1 MFFVNHRWLGGTLTN
16 WATLQKSIKR
26 LKTLKAMIEDGRMAQ
41 LSKKEA
47 ARLERELK
55 HLNQNLEGVENMT
68 ALPDCMFVVD
78 SHAEAIAVREARRM
92 GVPVVGIVDTNCDPE
107 QVNWVIPGND
117 DALRAIRLFTSK
129 ISDAVIEGRTAY
141 EQTQIAEEKAAGA
154 GAVDGEAVEY
164 GRRYSRRHARST
176 ACRTRGRGCS
186 CGARKNTGIEELGPN
201 MTTKPDAAPSQVNVP
216 AQLVKDLRAL
226 TGAGFAD
233 CRSALAETSGD
244 IEAAVNVLRKK
255 GQAAAAKKAQRD
267 ATEGLVGHYIH
278 AGGKIGVIVEI
289 NCESDFVART
299 EEFQK
304 LCHDVA
310 MHIAALDPRFVRR
323 EEVTPEILERE
334 NEIYR
339 EQAKATGKSEKILE
353 SIVKG
358 KMEKFYE
365 EPCLYEQHFIKDESV
380 TIGEMVNQMIAK
392 LGENISI
399 RRFVRLK
406 VGESAAQQK

>member
-1 MFFVNHRWLGGTLTN
+1 
-16 WATLQKSIKR
+16 
-26 LKTLKAMIEDGRMAQ
+26 
-41 LSKKEA
+41 
-47 ARLERELK
+47 
-55 HLNQNLEGVENMT
+55 
-68 ALPDCMFVVD
+68 
-78 SHAEAIAVREARRM
+78 
-92 GVPVVGIVDTNCDPE
+92 
-107 QVNWVIPGND
+107 
-117 DALRAIRLFTSK
+117 
-129 ISDAVIEGRTAY
+129 
-141 EQTQIAEEKAAGA
+141 
-154 GAVDGEAVEY
+154 
-164 GRRYSRRHARST
+164 
-176 ACRTRGRGCS
+176 
-186 CGARKNTGIEELGPN
+186 

-216 AQLVKDLRAL
+216 AQLVKDLRGL

-244 IEAAVNVLRKK
+244 VEAAVNVLRKK

-365 EPCLYEQHFIKDESV
+365 ETCLYEQHFIKDESV

-406 VGESAAQQK
+406 VGEGVAPAK